1 MSSEFLASGE
11 NVLDSNLG
19 GAWDITNGYAGR
31 KQDLGI
37 ARRFGGA
44 AVAYSLRDIG
54 AMNGRV
60 VKVRRDVDGQGTDPE
75 EDFSANQVA
84 SGALEDWVNGK
95 LENTLP
101 ADVATA
107 SAAYSLRKVKASYSG
122 NAVRIRRTSDDTEVN
137 VAFDSSDKVSSSS
150 SISVVSG
157 STSATNLNGFLNEE
171 HEITN
176 TSSTWNNKSSS
187 GVQGTINEA
196 SSTLIDFTVTQLQNS
211 GGTSTDNMWLFKLEN
226 HNDVGIGKVRISL
239 DCTHFDFENGGTV
252 IVQPFYDNNGNGSNS
267 YSTAISIDG
276 TGSFSA
282 EIEPLSFQTAKAFRL
297 FKGDVALNDRIR
309 IENLKIESLKTSA
322 TVHTWYDQAGSN
334 DATQTTAA
342 NQPVIAENGTLL
354 TNSMGTPTLKFVG
367 GGLSSSSYTSG
378 DNLDANGLAS
388 SFTGEDKAIS
398 SFVVTSAFANDKNGV
413 IYGFGDSSD
422 DSAKVTSLFHSG
434 GGMGI
439 QLRDDADNAITD
451 QTNVSYSSN
460 EDLLFSFTRPNTTY
474 DLNKNSVNL
483 RNDIASD
490 LGTTTLDRF
499 SIGTLTR
506 TSQALF
512 LDGDITELI
521 IYASD
526 QTDNRFKIESNI
538 NNYYGLYND
547 EVNFTSVVSPATLTS
562 TITKSDGT
570 TESATTSQTVTTN
583 SKNSIKYSYD
593 ADQHGTGN
601 VFTRYMLDL
610 SSDFIGLAQGDTI
623 QVSLFVEEVPSD
635 SDFRLKLI
643 LNDNYT
649 ALSNEADIST
659 VGFHSVTLTRNST
672 SGTAD
677 NLQFKSLG
685 LDDIVTISIKDIK
698 ASRIA
703 RNGFVETWYD
713 QSGNGNN
720 ATQGTATKQP
730 HIVVNG
736 GQIIETQG
744 KPAIGFQQTDISVG
758 NQEFFNTT
766 SDVSVQAMYATLS
779 IKDTNDDEQTVV
791 GHGSDNNKFIAVL
804 KQTAN
809 PSTAPRVRETS
820 TDLKYSA
827 PSDAELDTGIV
838 FSYNRNASNNNVVRI
853 NNGNSAITSGTD
865 TNLNTDIVIQMVGAR
880 TGGLDSWRGKM
891 QEVILFDRDTED
903 DRADLQNDMANFYN
917 ITLS

>member
-1 MSSEFLASGE
+1 MSSEHLASAQNQLKGDLAGSW
-11 NVLDSNLG
+11 NILD
-19 GAWDITNGYAGR
+19 GASGQYT
-31 KQDLGI
+31 DLGI

-44 AVAYSLRDIG
+44 AAAYSLRDVG
-54 AMNGRV
+54 AMNGPV
-60 VKVRRDVDGQGTDPE
+60 VNVRREPE
-75 EDFSANQVA
+75 DTTAAIDDEVEFSANQVQ

-107 SAAYSLRKVKASYSG
+107 AAAYSLRKVKASYSG
-122 NAVRIRRTSDDTEVN
+122 NAVQIRRSSDQAEVD
-137 VAFDSSDKVSSSS
+137 VAFDSEGKVSNSSL
-150 SISVVSG
+150 VTDV
-157 STSATNLNGFLNEE
+157 TEE
-171 HEITN
+171 SE
-176 TSSTWNNKSSS
+176 
-187 GVQGTINEA
+187 
-196 SSTLIDFTVTQLQNS
+196 S
-211 GGTSTDNMWLFKLEN
+211 GGTQVVSSGATTLGDFISGTD
-226 HNDVGIGKVRISL
+226 
-239 DCTHFDFENGGTV
+239 
-252 IVQPFYDNNGNGSNS
+252 
-267 YSTAISIDG
+267 
-276 TGSFSA
+276 
-282 EIEPLSFQTAKAFRL
+282 AF
-297 FKGDVALNDRIR
+297 V
-309 IENLKIESLKTSA
+309 
-322 TVHTWYDQAGSN
+322 VTWYDQAGSN
-334 DATQTTAA
+334 DATQTTSA
-342 NQPVIAENGTLL
+342 NQPVIAESGTLL

-367 GGLSSSSYTSG
+367 GGLSGSSYTSG

-526 QTDNRFKIESNI
+526 QSDNRFKIESNI

-547 EVNFTSVVSPATLTS
+547 GNDTSDTEWQFHNTETGTSANGTDGYVFKNSDADVGIASLELKQGVVSGDVIYYSFFYDRTTGSPTVRLASDETDSNSSVSNNDQVGTSTGFISGTLT
-562 TITKSDGT
+562 
-570 TESATTSQTVTTN
+570 AT
-583 SKNSIKYSYD
+583 
-593 ADQHGTGN
+593 GTGSFFMIADN
-601 VFTRYMLDL
+601 D
-610 SSDFIGLAQGDTI
+610 SPSDF
-623 QVSLFVEEVPSD
+623 
-635 SDFRLKLI
+635 
-643 LNDNYT
+643 
-649 ALSNEADIST
+649 
-659 VGFHSVTLTRNST
+659 
-672 SGTAD
+672 
-677 NLQFKSLG
+677 
-685 LDDIVTISIKDIK
+685 TISNFRM
-698 ASRIA
+698 SRIA
-703 RNGFVETWYD
+703 RNGLVETWYD
-713 QSGNGNN
+713 QSGNGND
-720 ATQGTATKQP
+720 ATQSTAGNQP
-730 HIVVNG
+730 QIVVNG
-736 GQIIETQG
+736 GQVIETQG
-744 KPAIGFQQTDISVG
+744 KPAIGFQQTDTSSS
-758 NQEFFNTT
+758 NQEFLNTT

-779 IKDTNDDEQTVV
+779 IKDTNIDEQTVV
-791 GHGSDNNKFIAVL
+791 GHGSDNNKFIAII
-804 KQTAN
+804 KQAAN
-809 PSTAPRVRETS
+809 PSSAPRVRETS

-880 TGGLDSWRGKM
+880 TGGLDSWRGNM

>member
-37 ARRFGGA
+37 ARRFGGSA
-44 AVAYSLRDIG
+44 AAYSLRDIG

-107 SAAYSLRKVKASYSG
+107 AAAYSLRKVKASYSG
-122 NAVRIRRTSDDTEVN
+122 PVIGVRRADGAEGDVYFDSDD
-137 VAFDSSDKVSSSS
+137 KL
-150 SISVVSG
+150 SINSIVR
-157 STSATNLNGFLNEE
+157 F
-171 HEITN
+171 
-176 TSSTWNNKSSS
+176 SSTES
-187 GVQGTINEA
+187 
-196 SSTLIDFTVTQLQNS
+196 
-211 GGTSTDNMWLFKLEN
+211 
-226 HNDVGIGKVRISL
+226 
-239 DCTHFDFENGGTV
+239 
-252 IVQPFYDNNGNGSNS
+252 
-267 YSTAISIDG
+267 
-276 TGSFSA
+276 TGSFSVTGNGVQYNKTYTYNTSNGRWEA
-282 EIEPLSFQTAKAFRL
+282 QGIESSQYYFLDSGTWTLAYGGSNTLASLVSGQYPWVSTWGSFVSGSVFDISNVV
-297 FKGDVALNDRIR
+297 FGLNDMTMGEFI
-309 IENLKIESLKTSA
+309 SGTDVF
-322 TVHTWYDQAGSN
+322 VHTWYDQAGSN
-334 DATQTTAA
+334 DATQTTSA
-342 NQPVIAENGTLL
+342 NQPVIAESGTLL

-367 GGLSSSSYTSG
+367 GGLSGSSYTSG

-398 SFVVTSAFANDKNGV
+398 SFAVTSAFANNKNGV

-526 QTDNRFKIESNI
+526 QADNRFKIESNI

-547 EVNFTSVVSPATLTS
+547 ANDTSDTEWQFHNTETGTSANGTDGYVFKNSDADVGVATLELKQGVVSGDKIYYSFFYDRTSGSPTVRLASDKTDSASGVSNDNGVGTNSGFISGTLT
-562 TITKSDGT
+562 
-570 TESATTSQTVTTN
+570 AT
-583 SKNSIKYSYD
+583 
-593 ADQHGTGN
+593 GTGSFFMIADN
-601 VFTRYMLDL
+601 DNP
-610 SSDFIGLAQGDTI
+610 SDF
-623 QVSLFVEEVPSD
+623 
-635 SDFRLKLI
+635 
-643 LNDNYT
+643 
-649 ALSNEADIST
+649 
-659 VGFHSVTLTRNST
+659 
-672 SGTAD
+672 
-677 NLQFKSLG
+677 
-685 LDDIVTISIKDIK
+685 TISNFKM
-698 ASRIA
+698 SRIE

-720 ATQGTATKQP
+720 ATQGTAGNQP
-730 HIVVNG
+730 KIVSSGSIVT
-736 GQIIETQG
+736 ESQG
-744 KPAIGFQQTDISVG
+744 KPAIDMINGTVTKFAMGSEVSMQSMFAVCSVVNVGGTAQCLLNKGGTNNKYFRFKGSSASFAPEAKFTSLTAAGTAISSDVGNLVEYNRDDSNDNTIFINGTQQTLTSNTINVDIPTDVIGTRVSANDPYAG
-758 NQEFFNTT
+758 KIQE
-766 SDVSVQAMYATLS
+766 
-779 IKDTNDDEQTVV
+779 I
-791 GHGSDNNKFIAVL
+791 
-804 KQTAN
+804 
-809 PSTAPRVRETS
+809 
-820 TDLKYSA
+820 
-827 PSDAELDTGIV
+827 
-838 FSYNRNASNNNVVRI
+838 
-853 NNGNSAITSGTD
+853 
-865 TNLNTDIVIQMVGAR
+865 
-880 TGGLDSWRGKM
+880 
-891 QEVILFDRDTED
+891 ILFEVDKSGDRED
-903 DRADLQNDMANFYN
+903 LRNDMANFYN